1 MIGKLSG
8 RVEYKGSDHV
18 MLDVRGVGYI
28 VYCSERTLAALPG
41 PGGAV
46 ALFTDLLV
54 REDLMQLMGFATL
67 LEKEWYRLLV
77 TVQGV
82 GAKAAMAILGAL
94 GAEGA
99 GRAITLGDWAALR
112 AAPGI
117 GPKIA
122 QRIVNELKEKAPG
135 VMALGGTL
143 ATVEGAGAA
152 RAAGGD
158 GPSPAFPAAPGTS
171 GASAPA
177 QSAALSA
184 LANLGYSPAEAASA
198 VAGAAGET
206 PDADEAAL
214 IRAALKRLV
223 PKG

>member
-54 REDLMQLMGFATL
+54 REDLMQLMGFTTL

-143 ATVEGAGAA
+143 ATVEGTGAA
-152 RAAGGD
+152 GAAGGD